1 MITVFRRIG
10 DISGLNENDYELDI
24 SEVTTIASDTESVER
39 YEIYKAQVKTFQ
51 SSESPDGEQR
61 PGRTRLI
68 NNVNTFL

>member
-51 SSESPDGEQR
+51 SSESPDEEHR